1 MDDREIYGK
10 TEDGREEMRTRGQ
23 HLSGALRNALLL
35 VDGHRTVG
43 QLRELLAGGKTPADA
58 LEQILGLGL
67 IQLIEALP
75 RPEEPASIA
84 PTSVAETPAATPAPV
99 PAAEPEAAP
108 PPAPEKSGAAT
119 AAGKPSRFERL
130 YNVMNE
136 MVRDYLGL
144 RGYFMQLKVEK
155 CVDADQ
161 LLALQDELRMA
172 IAKIHGDDIAAELVT
187 RIQAAA

>member
-1 MDDREIYGK
+1 MEDREIYAK
-10 TEDGREEMRTRGQ
+10 TEAGREEMRTRGQ

-99 PAAEPEAAP
+99 PAAEHEAAP

-144 RGYFMQLKVEK
+144 RGYFMLLKVEK